1 MSSGTTSPI
10 GQVVELEVGPVAH
23 GGHCVSRLDGH
34 VVFVRHAIPGERVRA
49 VVTEG
54 DDGDRYL
61 RADAVEILA
70 ASPDRVAAPCP
81 YAGPGRCGGCDYQH
95 VAPAAQ
101 RSMLAAVVREQLLRL
116 AGLDRP
122 VVVEPVPGDEEG
134 LGWRTRVRFVVDDG
148 GACGLRRHRS
158 HDVERVDRCLIG
170 HPGLPPV
177 TDHRWPGVTSVEAV
191 VSGTGEQLVVV
202 EPGVRDAGR
211 LPAMPGVS
219 VLGSDGARVRGR
231 TYVEERAAGR
241 TWRVAGNGFWQVHPG
256 AAETLTRA
264 VLGAVR
270 PRPGERV
277 LDLYG
282 GVGLFAGA
290 LADAVGTT
298 GQVTTVESDR
308 RASADARRNLHS
320 VPNLQI
326 VQGRVERVLTGE
338 PVDVVVLDPP
348 RTGARRRVVEAIADM
363 SPRAIGYVACD
374 PAALARDV
382 ATFVT
387 RGYVLSSLR
396 AFAMFPMTHHVE
408 CVALLEPG

>member
-1 MSSGTTSPI
+1 MRRKHWSALLFLSVFLLNGSYL
-10 GQVVELEVGPVAH
+10 GAQE
-23 GGHCVSRLDGH
+23 SR
-34 VVFVRHAIPGERVRA
+34 I
-49 VVTEG
+49 T
-54 DDGDRYL
+54 
-61 RADAVEILA
+61 
-70 ASPDRVAAPCP
+70 
-81 YAGPGRCGGCDYQH
+81 PGRRVIYPSFEVDVLVNGT
-95 VAPAAQ
+95 
-101 RSMLAAVVREQLLRL
+101 RL
-116 AGLDRP
+116 
-122 VVVEPVPGDEEG
+122 
-134 LGWRTRVRFVVDDG
+134 
-148 GACGLRRHRS
+148 
-158 HDVERVDRCLIG
+158 
-170 HPGLPPV
+170 
-177 TDHRWPGVTSVEAV
+177 
-191 VSGTGEQLVVV
+191 GEY
-202 EPGVRDAGR
+202 E
-211 LPAMPGVS
+211 S
-219 VLGSDGARVRGR
+219 RGR

-256 AAETLTRA
+256 AAETLSRA
-264 VLGAVR
+264 VLDAVR

-290 LADAVGTT
+290 LADAVGAS

-320 VPNLQI
+320 VPNLRI
-326 VQGRVERVLTGE
+326 VQGRVERVVTGE

-382 ATFVT
+382 ATFIT